1 MMRASGGAVGR
12 AVWGAL
18 LLLVLARAVTA
29 FVPSMWAWGVNL
41 QRFLRPLL
49 AWGPWLLMAL
59 PLVPRFARAPA
70 ARCERIGDLLVTR
83 NAAPWIA
90 ALVGAL
96 LVWLLPDRTW
106 ITGDFLLRQG
116 GAEVGLLPGTFVQ
129 ALPLDV
135 WLNELLPRWLGSHW
149 GIDPGLVTRML
160 EALAAGGLAAVSVA
174 IA

>member
-49 AWGPWLLMAL
+49 AWGPCLLMAL

-70 ARCERIGDLLVTR
+70 QGCERIGDLLITR
-83 NAAPWIA
+83 GAPPWIA
-90 ALVGAL
+90 ALARGPPVSI
-96 LVWLLPDRTW
+96 LPDRNRLH
-106 ITGDFLLRQG
+106 G
-116 GAEVGLLPGTFVQ
+116 
-129 ALPLDV
+129 
-135 WLNELLPRWLGSHW
+135 
-149 GIDPGLVTRML
+149 
-160 EALAAGGLAAVSVA
+160 GGLRPQCAVD
-174 IA
+174 